1 MSIRLRLTLLYSA
14 ILALTLIGLG
24 IGIYAAVS
32 NVALGA
38 ARDALTSQV
47 RTIAVS
53 LQPHLG
59 PNPGNGGP
67 NYPNS
72 ASGQGSN
79 GGEDPNQG
87 AAPRPNWNQGQNLG
101 SFVPPPDVAAQRS
114 IQVRGLDGAIIYQS
128 ADLTAAKVKLP
139 LSTAARQRLQPGVVT
154 MTAVSV
160 GTQSLL
166 LANELIS
173 SHGAYGKILQ
183 VAGSLHDVD
192 QTLNTLW
199 RILLGGGVIATI
211 LAFGAGWWL
220 AGAAV
225 RPINRITHT
234 AQEIGATQDFS
245 RRVAHSGPPDEV
257 GRLAATFNTM
267 LARLQAAFQTQR
279 RFVADA
285 SHELRTPLTSIR
297 GNLGL
302 LQRDPP
308 IAEADRVAVLTDLVS
323 ESERLSRLVGD
334 LLTLARTDTGRPL
347 RHDPVPL
354 APLVADVV
362 RRLAVLH
369 PDRLIRKEAQG
380 DATAL
385 SDPDALTQILL
396 ILLDNALKFT
406 PPEGTV
412 SVTTTVRDGR
422 IAITVRDTGPGIAA
436 DALPHI
442 FERFYQ
448 GDAAR
453 AGTGTGL
460 GLSIARALVEGL
472 HGTIEVESGVGA
484 GSVFAVT
491 LPRA

>member
-38 ARDALTSQV
+38 ARDALTNRV
-47 RTIAVS
+47 ATIAIS

-59 PNPGNGGP
+59 PNQGDGAPQ
-67 NYPNS
+67 YPNS
-72 ASGQGSN
+72 PQGQDSNGRQPANQGSN
-79 GGEDPNQG
+79 PLPNG
-87 AAPRPNWNQGQNLG
+87 NQGQNLG
-101 SFVPPPDVAAQRS
+101 NFVPPPDVAEQSAIQLRS
-114 IQVRGLDGAIIYQS
+114 LDGTVTYQS
-128 ADLTAAKVKLP
+128 ADLTAANVTLP
-139 LSTAARQRLQPGVVT
+139 LSAAARQNLRQGVCVVT
-154 MTAVSV
+154 SVTA
-160 GTQSLL
+160 GKQSLL
-166 LANELIS
+166 LATELIS
-173 SHGAYGKILQ
+173 SHGAYGKIVQ
-183 VAGSLHDVD
+183 VANSLHDVD
-192 QTLNTLW
+192 QTLTTLW
-199 RILLGGGVIATI
+199 QILLAGGVIATL
-211 LAFGAGWWL
+211 LACGAGWWL

-245 RRVAHSGPPDEV
+245 RRVAHAGPPDEV

-302 LQRDPP
+302 LQREPP
-308 IAEADRVAVLTDLVS
+308 IAEADRVAVLSDLVS

-347 RHDPVPL
+347 RQDPVQV
-354 APLVADVV
+354 APLVGDVV

-369 PDRLIRKEAQG
+369 PERTIRKDAPESIVTKG
-380 DATAL
+380 DT
-385 SDPDALTQILL
+385 DAITQILF

-406 PPEGTV
+406 PIEGTV
-412 SVTTTVRDGR
+412 AVTAEVKGDRV
-422 IAITVRDTGPGIAA
+422 AITVRDTGPGIAP
-436 DALPHI
+436 DALPNI

-460 GLSIARALVEGL
+460 GLSIAKALVEGL
-472 HGTIEVESGVGA
+472 RGTIEVQSQVGEGTA
-484 GSVFAVT
+484 FTVR